1 MHKSLLFSAVFLLA
15 ALAVQAKELASK
27 SIHREF
33 TVNNN
38 AALEISNVYGD
49 IVYTTE
55 PNRNVI
61 TVDVEVELSHRN
73 EEQARKQL
81 DKINIIFDENGQNP
95 KIRTQIDGK
104 NNNFRDLQ
112 ISYKVRV
119 PRSLKLSLVNKYGD
133 VVINEL
139 HNTASVRVAY
149 GSIKI
154 DKLLSDNNEV
164 KVMYGDLN
172 LNYANQLSLDSDY
185 SDIVIDQVNNFS
197 VDAMY
202 SDMRIQLSE
211 ESRVKT
217 MYGDLTI
224 EKVNN
229 ISIDGMYSEV
239 KIENVINS
247 MVVKTMYGDVN
258 VKKVH
263 KQFAN
268 VEVDGMYSDMVLSF
282 ESGSIFTLSSDLMY
296 ADISLPSGAH
306 IINKSKAGASYTLEA
321 EKGKSQKPSKVK
333 VISRYGDVKIN

>member
-33 TVNNN
+33 HVEKN
-38 AALEISNVYGD
+38 AALEISNFYGD
-49 IVYTTE
+49 VVYTTE
-55 PNRNVI
+55 PNREVI
-61 TVDVEVELSHRN
+61 TVDIEVELYHRN
-73 EEQARKQL
+73 EDQAQKQL

-104 NNNFRDLQ
+104 NNNFKDLQ

-119 PRSLKLSLVNKYGD
+119 PRSLKLTLVNKYGD

-139 HNTASVRVAY
+139 HNSTTVKVAY

-154 DKLLSDNNEV
+154 DKLLSANNEI

-172 LNYANQLSLDSDY
+172 LNYANQLKLDADY
-185 SDIVIDQVNNFS
+185 SDVVIDQVTDFS

-202 SDMRIQLSE
+202 SDMRVQLSE
-211 ESRVKT
+211 KSKIKT
-217 MYGDLTI
+217 MYGDVVI
-224 EKVNN
+224 EKVND
-229 ISIDGMYSEV
+229 ITIDGMYSE
-239 KIENVINS
+239 IRMDNVVNS

-263 KQFAN
+263 KQFTD

-282 ESGSIFTLSSDLMY
+282 ESGSVFTLSSDLMY
-296 ADISLPSGAH
+296 ADISLPSGAQ
-306 IINKSKAGASYTLEA
+306 IINKNKTGASYTLEA